1 MSAAGAAGAAAFVL
15 GSAAAC
21 KVAVAAAGLAWRA
34 LEVVERRLRPR
45 KGWWSLLEIELDPAT
60 QLAIFS
66 DDD

>member
-1 MSAAGAAGAAAFVL
+1 ML

-34 LEVVERRLRPR
+34 LEVVERRLRPP